1 MGRQSQLQ
9 VLRMLA
15 LCRIS
20 LLLVH
25 HFWSKGIAHNQDE
38 YMDEKDLLLNLEIY
52 MQAMIALTE
61 A

>member
-1 MGRQSQLQ
+1 MPNIVAFGASFPGQ
-9 VLRMLA
+9 
-15 LCRIS
+15 
-20 LLLVH
+20 
-25 HFWSKGIAHNQDE
+25 KGIAHNQDE